1 MSDEPKYLFRVQ
13 HDSSHSTYIDGVGV
27 VATHHIPGGEIDS
40 EALLKQLKD
49 DTCSSNRGRLR
60 NSVDDLLRHSKFRNK
75 IPTSCVSTSS
85 SLEFAMFWSQ
95 YQHQCWYRHTGI
107 RVLVIDVPEIKR
119 QGLTYWEAGPS
130 LRLVRDK
137 SAGNFAIAFEEWI
150 VEVYIPVSAIVQE
163 ISRETIESCR
173 PVWYSPSS
181 VFGRGF
187 SQFDEWKMRTSERRK
202 NFSTQLQQARAIG
215 FILVLANHKKDGMM
229 TDFAKYA
236 YGQLFRED
244 EFSLAKYANISLSI
258 AYSHLTSGCGRLIWS
273 LVQYSLEK
281 KVLPKYSD
289 ILLVFQ
295 LSLRLISG
303 LRIIAWQ
310 KVDVEIDSTS
320 SHTTSSGPNGIFV
333 ICLSMSFVA
342 HLEFIAGQ
350 VHPEL
355 VSDSD
360 ISGLEN
366 KFKRISIGRYLSFPP
381 PENVFRSNCFS
392 SYSHDTN

>member
-1 MSDEPKYLFRVQ
+1 MSNEPKYLFRIQ
-13 HDSSHSTYIDGVGV
+13 HLKSHSEYIGGIGV
-27 VATHHIPGGEIDS
+27 VATHHIPNGNFDS
-40 EALLKQLKD
+40 EVLLKQLKD
-49 DTCSSNRGRLR
+49 DTRSSDSERLR
-60 NSVDDLLRHSKFRNK
+60 NSVDDLLRHLKFSNE

-85 SLEFAMFWSQ
+85 SLEFAVFWSQ
-95 YQHQCWYRHTGI
+95 NQHQCWCHHTGI

-119 QGLTYWEAGPS
+119 QGLTYWEAGP
-130 LRLVRDK
+130 RLVRGQ
-137 SAGNFAIAFEEWI
+137 SAANFAKAFEEWI

-163 ISRETIESCR
+163 ISWETIESCR

-181 VFGRGF
+181 VFEPGIP
-187 SQFDEWKMRTSERRK
+187 QFEEWKMRTSEGRK
-202 NFSTQLQQARAIG
+202 HFSTQLQQAQAMG
-215 FILVLANHKKDGMM
+215 FILVLSNHKKDGMM
-229 TDFAKYA
+229 SDFAKYA

-258 AYSHLTSGCGRLIWS
+258 TYTHLTSGCGRLIYS
-273 LVQYSLEK
+273 LVQYSPEK
-281 KVLPKYSD
+281 KLLPKYSD

-310 KVDVEIDSTS
+310 KGVDAEIDSTS
-320 SHTTSSGPNGIFV
+320 SHTSSSGPNGIFV

-366 KFKRISIGRYLSFPP
+366 KFKRFSIGRYLSFPP
-381 PENVFRSNCFS
+381 LENVLRSNCFS